1 MANRT
6 EFIKTGLERLLEK
19 DKDVRQHFLDQN
31 GTLLSRENPVFQKNS
46 LYLEEALGRSYDSR
60 FRTYEKSAMTKYAT
74 GARIISG
81 IGATIAGLA
90 FWPLGGT
97 AGLYYALG
105 GAIGNL
111 FADALDT
118 RAYTTEGKLTGMQGV
133 GVAAKALPHK
143 ILSWFVP
150 GYGLIDSL
158 MGRKRFEYAAGK
170 QALYDAKDAFLGKAY
185 AELGPEHKIIPLEK
199 FRNPVYALKEE
210 SSDRAA
216 KAA

>member
-1 MANRT
+1 MTNRT

-19 DKDVRQHFLDQN
+19 DRDVRRHFLDQS
-31 GTLLSRENPVFQKNS
+31 GTLLSRESPTFKRNA
-46 LYLEEALGRSYDSR
+46 LYLEEALGKSYDAR
-60 FRTYEKSAMTKYAT
+60 FKTYEKSAMTKYAT

-111 FADALDT
+111 FADALDAK
-118 RAYTTEGKLTGMQGV
+118 AYTTEGKLTGMQGA
-133 GVAAKALPHK
+133 GVTAKALPHK
-143 ILSWFVP
+143 LLSWFVP
-150 GYGLIDSL
+150 GYGLIDSV

-170 QALYDAKDAFLGKAY
+170 QALYDARDAFLGKAY
-185 AELGPEHKIIPLEK
+185 AELGREHKIVPLER
-199 FRNPVYALKEE
+199 FRNPVYASKEE
-210 SSDRAA
+210 PSNRAA